1 MTTVEKPSVVF
12 VDDEPLILD
21 GLRRQLRGRRDRWD
35 MRFVDSGEAALRE
48 LEARPAALV
57 VSDMRMP
64 GMTGADLL
72 LEVQKRWP
80 ATARIILSG
89 QTNQAEVEK
98 GLGAI
103 HQFLQKPCEENV
115 LCRAMEAAF
124 TMVASCANAHTQAMV
139 AGLRSL
145 PVLSDTLVELT
156 RVLKD
161 ANSGLNDISAAIEKD
176 MALAVKVVQLV
187 NSSFFGIA
195 RHVSSVHQ
203 AVILLGAGTIQSL
216 AMSSGLFEMIGKGA
230 PGADEINDLWS
241 KSIEIGNEAGRLA
254 KLAGQPVTVSD
265 KATMAGGLSLIG
277 RSILIRSEPER
288 FMKTVEIAKA
298 ESIPLYQAEAAE
310 FGVTQQMIG
319 GFALGLWGFDPTTV
333 NTVVQQVDPQTSTA
347 DQSNHPLSYVHLA
360 RCVSEASDLVE
371 QIEPSHAFI
380 EAVGLRK
387 LLPVQQESAT

>member
-1 MTTVEKPSVVF
+1 MITVEKPSVIF

-103 HQFLQKPCEENV
+103 HQFLQKPCEETV

-124 TMVASCANAHTQAMV
+124 TMVASCVNAQTQAMV

-156 RVLKD
+156 RVFKD
-161 ANSGLNDISAAIEKD
+161 TNSGLNDIAAAIEKD

-203 AVILLGAGTIQSL
+203 AVTLLGAGTIQSL

-288 FMKTVEIAKA
+288 FIKTVESAKA

-319 GFALGLWGFDPTTV
+319 GFALGLWGFDPTTI
-333 NTVVQQVDPQTSTA
+333 NTVVQQVDPKTSTA

-380 EAVGLRK
+380 EAVGLQK